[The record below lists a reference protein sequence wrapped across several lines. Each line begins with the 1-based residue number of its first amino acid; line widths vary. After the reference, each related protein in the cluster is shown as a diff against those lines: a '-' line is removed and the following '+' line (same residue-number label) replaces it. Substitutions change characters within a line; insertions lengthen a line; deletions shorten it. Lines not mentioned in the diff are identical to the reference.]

1 MTNTEQEFPL
11 ADRTIPAAMLARAYN
26 DLRRRCI
33 RFEMA
38 AQRVARLNA
47 LSNEIGSGMLATIV
61 EEANAAIEL

>member
-38 AQRVARLNA
+38 AQRVARLNTI
-47 LSNEIGSGMLATIV
+47 SNEMLATIV